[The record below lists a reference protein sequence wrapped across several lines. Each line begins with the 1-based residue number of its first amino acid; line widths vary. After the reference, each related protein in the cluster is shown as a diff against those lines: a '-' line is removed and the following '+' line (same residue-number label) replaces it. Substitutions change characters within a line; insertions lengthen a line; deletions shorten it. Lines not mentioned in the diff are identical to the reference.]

1 MATIV
6 VRKIASTPVRTVSQT
21 WEKIIALLAPDD
33 KSPARAELMA
43 ASGIGASVIASEA
56 TAADAIVV
64 HGDGPRIRIFCL
76 FGDDA
81 IIGDGMNEDS
91 LVSVPTVGEWEMSI
105 PCPVEDLD
113 WVQNKL
119 KSCSSRITARAVG
132 SDVLDQ
138 TKNLSAKSIE
148 AAVDLEEFFKL

>member
-6 VRKIASTPVRTVSQT
+6 VRKIASTPVRTASQT

-64 HGDGPRIRIFCL
+64 HGDGPRIRIYCL

-81 IIGDGMNEDS
+81 IVGDGVNEDS

-105 PCPVEDLD
+105 PCPTEDLD
-113 WVQNKL
+113 WVQKKL
-119 KSCSSRITARAVG
+119 KSCSSRMTARAVG

-138 TKNLSAKSIE
+138 TKNLSAKSVE
-148 AAVDLEEFFKL
+148 TAVDLEEFFKL

>member
-1 MATIV
+1 MA
-6 VRKIASTPVRTVSQT
+6 SQT

-64 HGDGPRIRIFCL
+64 HGDGPQIRIYCL
-76 FGDDA
+76 FSDDA
-81 IIGDGMNEDS
+81 IVGDGMNEDS

-105 PCPVEDLD
+105 PCPAEDLD
-113 WVQNKL
+113 WIQKKL

-138 TKNLSAKSIE
+138 TKNLSAKSVE
-148 AAVDLEEFFKL
+148 AAVDLEEFLKL